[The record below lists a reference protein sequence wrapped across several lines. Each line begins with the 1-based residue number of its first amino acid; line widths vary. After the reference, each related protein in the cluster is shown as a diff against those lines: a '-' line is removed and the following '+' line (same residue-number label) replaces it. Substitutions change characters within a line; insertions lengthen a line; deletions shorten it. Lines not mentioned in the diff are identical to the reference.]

1 VAAAYRAVAAQ
12 IHRSG
17 PVIAFGESAGGTIAL
32 WLAAHRRV
40 DWAISVGGPTD
51 FTRWAPSF
59 GQRQAWRYSPARLR
73 GDRASIYHWTRD
85 PVLDP
90 AQARRVRGADVH
102 LLEGVNHHGLPPAVL
117 RSALE
122 KAADRL

>member
-1 VAAAYRAVAAQ
+1 VAAQ
-12 IHRSG
+12 IPQSG
-17 PVIAFGESAGGTIAL
+17 PVIAFGELAGGTIAL

-51 FTRWAPSF
+51 FTRWGPSF
-59 GQRQAWRYSPARLR
+59 RQRDAWRYSPARLR
-73 GDRASIYHWTRD
+73 GDCASIYHWTRD

-90 AQARRVRGADVH
+90 AQARKVRGADVH

-117 RSALE
+117 RNGLESA
-122 KAADRL
+122 AGRL